1 MKRAKIFYKDR
12 PAGIRTAH
20 DAGYT
25 FRYLSD
31 YLAEKDAHAV
41 SLTLPLRPAP
51 DESPV
56 LFPFFDA
63 LIPDGWLLDIALKE
77 ADVSVLDRMSLLL
90 LCCKD
95 CIGAVRVEEMEG
107 KEVEDE

>member
-12 PAGIRTAH
+12 LAGILTEH

-41 SLTLPLRPAP
+41 SLTLPLRHAP
-51 DESPV
+51 YESPV
-56 LFPFFDA
+56 LFPFFDG
-63 LIPDGWLLDIALKE
+63 LIPEGWLLDIALKE

-95 CIGAVRVEEMEG
+95 CIGAVRVEEMER